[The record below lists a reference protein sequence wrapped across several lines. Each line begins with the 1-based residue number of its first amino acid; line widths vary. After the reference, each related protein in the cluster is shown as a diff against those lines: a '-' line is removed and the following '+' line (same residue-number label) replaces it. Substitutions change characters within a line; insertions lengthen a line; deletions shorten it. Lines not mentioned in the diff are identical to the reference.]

1 MTWKGKFIGLV
12 LALTVVVGGPY
23 MMWAWPTVD
32 EAKIVDASNKIITG
46 TTNDQFRIETVR
58 ADTGKVYVYRNDD
71 APYVFP
77 FFFYL
82 KWDSQDLNTRAKSY
96 AGKDV
101 IVCVRSYGWRV
112 PFMSWFP
119 NATSLWAKEGD
130 SC

>member
-1 MTWKGKFIGLV
+1 MTWKGKGIGLLV
-12 LALTVVVGGPY
+12 ALALVVGAPY

-32 EAKIVDASNKIITG
+32 EVKIIDASNKIATG

-58 ADTGKVYVYRNDD
+58 ADTKKVYVYRNDD
-71 APYVFP
+71 AVYVFP

-82 KWDSQDLNTRAKSY
+82 KWDSQDLNAKAKQY
-96 AGKDV
+96 ARTETAICIK
-101 IVCVRSYGWRV
+101 SYGWRV

-119 NATSLWAKEGD
+119 NATSLWEKKGD